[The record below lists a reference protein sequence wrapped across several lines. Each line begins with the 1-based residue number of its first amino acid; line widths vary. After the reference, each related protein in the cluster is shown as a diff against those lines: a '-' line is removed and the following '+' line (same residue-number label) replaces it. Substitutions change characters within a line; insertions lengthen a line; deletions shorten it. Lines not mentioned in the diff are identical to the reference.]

1 VAGRL
6 LFSGATASRRGRH
19 IVSEKREHYRIK
31 YRDDDRPTFVLGG
44 AKYLVMDISEKGL
57 RFDGGLHYKPEPG
70 DAIIGKLVF
79 KSGKS
84 CAVDGKLLRYDSVKR
99 ACIVKLDK
107 GISLAL
113 IMEEQRIIL
122 KKYNA
127 LD

>member
-1 VAGRL
+1 M
-6 LFSGATASRRGRH
+6 
-19 IVSEKREHYRIK
+19 SEKREHYRIK
-31 YRDDDRPTFVLGG
+31 YRDDDRPSFVMGG
-44 AKYLVMDISEKGL
+44 AKYVVMDISEKGL
-57 RFDGGLHYKPEPG
+57 RFDGGLHYKPGPG
-70 DAIIGKLVF
+70 DPISGKLVF

-84 CAVDGKLLRYDSVKR
+84 CTVDGKLLRYDSVKR

>member
-1 VAGRL
+1 M
-6 LFSGATASRRGRH
+6 
-19 IVSEKREHYRIK
+19 SEKREYYRIK
-31 YRDDDRPTFVLGG
+31 YRDDDRPTFVMGG

-57 RFDGGLHYKPEPG
+57 RFDGGLKFKPGEN
-70 DAIIGKLVF
+70 DAISGKIMF

-84 CAVDGKLLRYDSVKR
+84 CAVEGKLLRYDSSQR

-107 GISLAL
+107 GVSLAL

-122 KKYNA
+122 KKYHA

>member
-1 VAGRL
+1 VGGWL
-6 LFSGATASRRGRH
+6 LLMGAQTSRRGRH

-31 YRDDDRPTFVLGG
+31 YRDDDRPTFVMGG
-44 AKYLVMDISEKGL
+44 AKYSVMDISEKGL
-57 RFDGGLHYKPEPG
+57 RFDGGLKLKPEEN
-70 DAIIGKLVF
+70 DAISGKLMF

-84 CAVDGKLLRYDSVKR
+84 CAVEGKLLRYDSVKR
-99 ACIVKLDK
+99 ACIVKLNK